1 MKQSIWK
8 IWLIMGLIILALAY
22 LSPSLFAPLPSWWP
36 DFMPKDKIHLGLDL
50 QGGMHLVLG
59 VKVEKAVESTIQQ
72 LASDLK
78 QDMHQA
84 RIPYSAIKTFSDNLE
99 LKLPTDEDKDKLKKL
114 LEEEYPQL
122 ELHPITAGPQ
132 PRFQLKLTE
141 SEKRRIEENAVK
153 QGLETIRNR
162 VDEFG
167 VSEPTIQRQG
177 ERRILIQ
184 LPGIKD
190 TQRAIKLIGKTA
202 LLEFKLVDDEHSLE
216 QALKGEVPPG
226 TEILYEKAIDP
237 NTGRAIKTPYLLEKK
252 PLMTG
257 ESITDARIG
266 FDDMNRST
274 VNMSFDKRG
283 TRTFARITKAN
294 VKRRLAIVLD
304 GTVYSAPMIQEEIS
318 GGNAR
323 ITGRFTEE
331 EARDLAV
338 VLRAGA
344 LPAPVEILE
353 QRSVGPSLGHD
364 SIEQGLKS
372 IMVGGLIVILFMAVY
387 YKLSGLVADVALIL
401 NLVFLLSALAAL
413 RATLT
418 LPGIAGIVLTIGMAV
433 DANVLIFERI
443 REELVLGKTAR
454 AALDSGYSK
463 AFSTILDAN
472 VTTLIAA
479 VVLFQFGTGPVKG
492 FAVTLSL
499 GILASMFTAI
509 VVTRVIFN
517 LALSNRRVKTLS
529 I

>member
-1 MKQSIWK
+1 MKQSVSK
-8 IWLIMGLIILALAY
+8 NWLILGLIILALAF
-22 LSPSLFAPLPSWWP
+22 LAPSLLTPLPSWWP
-36 DFMPKDKIHLGLDL
+36 GILPKDKIHLGLDL
-50 QGGMHLVLG
+50 QGGMHLILE
-59 VKVEKAVESTIQQ
+59 VKAEKAVESTVQQ
-72 LASDLK
+72 LSGDLK
-78 QDMHQA
+78 QDLRKA
-84 RIPYSAIKTFSDNLE
+84 KIPFDSIEAFADNLE
-99 LKLPTDEDKDKLKKL
+99 LKLPSDDFKDKLEDM
-114 LEEEYPQL
+114 LEKEYPQL
-122 ELHPITAGPQ
+122 ELHTIETGPQ
-132 PRFQLKLTE
+132 TRYQLKITTA
-141 SEKRRIEENAVK
+141 EKERIEENAVK

-190 TQRAIKLIGKTA
+190 TKRAIKLIGKTA

-216 QALKGEVPPG
+216 QALKGEAPPG
-226 TEILYEKAIDP
+226 TEVQYGKAIDSG
-237 NTGRAIKTPYLLEKK
+237 TGKAVRTPYLVEKK

-257 ESITDARIG
+257 EVITNARIG
-266 FDDMNRST
+266 FDNMNQAT

-283 TRTFARITKAN
+283 TRLFARITKAN
-294 VKRRLAIVLD
+294 VKRRMAIVLD
-304 GTVYSAPMIQEEIS
+304 GTVYSAPVIQEEIP
-318 GGNAR
+318 GGSAR

-364 SIEQGLKS
+364 SIEQGLRS
-372 IMVGGLIVILFMAVY
+372 IMVGGLIVLLFMTVY
-387 YKLSGLVADVALIL
+387 YKLSGLVANVALVL
-401 NLVFLLSALAAL
+401 NLVFLLAALAAL

-443 REELVLGKTAR
+443 REELALGKTVR
-454 AALDSGYSK
+454 AAVDSGYSK
-463 AFSTILDAN
+463 AFLTIMDAN

-479 VVLFQFGTGPVKG
+479 VVLFQFGTGAVKG

-509 VVTRVIFN
+509 VVTRVIFD
-517 LALSNRRVKTLS
+517 LALSNRRVKRLS